1 MILNI
6 GLNIEDAYGNQIGA
20 HTVEG
25 VLAALRDRRF
35 PVRQAALHGSRS
47 EPTLV
52 VRTPDDAQSLITV
65 LSGLYQLS
73 EVLQQDCITVYC
85 PTLASGRLI
94 GPRAAKW
101 GDFDPTQFLLLD
113 GSYLAEGSK

>member
-20 HTVEG
+20 HTVDD
-25 VLAALRDRRF
+25 VLAALRGARF

-65 LSGLYQLS
+65 LSGLYNLA
-73 EVLQQDCITVYC
+73 EVLEQDCIAVYC

-94 GPRAAKW
+94 GPRADKW
-101 GDFDPTQFLLLD
+101 GEFDASQFLLPD
-113 GSYLAEGSK
+113 GSYLTEGGK